1 MKKVLS
7 VFGPRP
13 SLMKIA
19 ALGKALK
26 KYRREI
32 KHLICHTGLP
42 FDEDLPGG
50 FFEGLDVPR
59 SHFFL
64 GVAGGSHTEQTAR
77 IMIEFEKVLIA
88 EKPDLVVV
96 PSDANASLAAA
107 IVASKLGTPIAH
119 IEAGLR
125 SFDNS
130 QTEEIN
136 RIVTDTVS
144 SLLFV
149 SEHSGMRNLRDEGI
163 EESKIFFVG
172 NIGADV
178 LEEYYEE
185 LETDRFPK
193 KIGLETG
200 RYILAAFDHSSNVD
214 DPDNLAK
221 IIGLLEKLSEIRKVA
236 LIVYDNIR
244 ENLET
249 FGLLEKIPQSI
260 LLLDP
265 TSYYDFLALLRQAEL
280 VLTDSGSIQYETT
293 YLGVQCIT
301 IRRNT
306 ERPVTFDV
314 GTNHFV
320 GTDRDKIEKTATDI
334 LNGTTKPGRTPELW
348 DGKTAKRIAEAI
360 AMFFESMGHRA
371 WGMGHGAKGQ

>member
-7 VFGPRP
+7 VFGPKP
-13 SLMKIA
+13 SLLKLA
-19 ALGKALK
+19 KLGKTLK
-26 KYRREI
+26 KYRKDI
-32 KHLICHTGLP
+32 KHKLCHTGLP
-42 FDEDLPGG
+42 FDEDVPGS
-50 FFEGLDVPR
+50 FFEGMDVPR
-59 SHFFL
+59 PHFFL

-77 IMIEFEKVLIA
+77 IMIEFEKVLLS
-88 EKPDLVVV
+88 EKPDLIVV
-96 PSDANASLAAA
+96 PGDANASLAAA

-163 EESKIFFVG
+163 EESKIHFVG

-178 LEEYYEE
+178 LEEFYEE
-185 LETDRFPK
+185 LETDNFPK
-193 KIGLETG
+193 KMGLKKDG
-200 RYILAAFDHSSNVD
+200 YVLAAFNHSSNID
-214 DPDNLAK
+214 DPENLTEIFNVLK
-221 IIGLLEKLSEIRKVA
+221 NLSQIRKVV
-236 LIVYDNIR
+236 LVGYKNTLK
-244 ENLET
+244 NLEAL
-249 FGLLEKIPQSI
+249 GLLSEATKNMLVIE
-260 LLLDP
+260 P
-265 TSYYDFLALLRQAEL
+265 TGYFDFLTLVHQAEL
-280 VLTDSGSIQYETT
+280 VMTDSGNIQYETT

-301 IRRNT
+301 VRRNT

-320 GTDRDKIEKTATDI
+320 GTDSDKVEKTATDI

-348 DGKTAKRIAEAI
+348 DGKTAKRIAEVI
-360 AMFFESMGHRA
+360 ADFLES
-371 WGMGHGAKGQ
+371 

>member
-13 SLMKIA
+13 SLLKIA
-19 ALGKALK
+19 KLGKALK
-26 KYRREI
+26 KYRKDI
-32 KHLICHTGLP
+32 KHLLCHTGLP
-42 FDEDLPGG
+42 FDDEVPGS
-50 FFEGLDVPR
+50 FFEGLEVPR
-59 SHFFL
+59 PHFFL
-64 GVAGGSHTEQTAR
+64 GVAGGSHTEQAAR
-77 IMIEFEKVLIA
+77 IMIEFEKVLLA

-96 PSDANASLAAA
+96 PGDANASLAAS
-107 IVASKLGTPIAH
+107 IVASKLGIPIAH

-149 SEHSGMRNLRDEGI
+149 SEHSGTRNLRDEGI
-163 EESKIFFVG
+163 EEGKIHFVG

-185 LETDRFPK
+185 LETDPFPQNL
-193 KIGLETG
+193 GLEKG
-200 RYILAAFDHSSNVD
+200 RFVLAAFDHSSNVD
-214 DPDNLAK
+214 D
-221 IIGLLEKLSEIRKVA
+221 S
-236 LIVYDNIR
+236 
-244 ENLET
+244 ENLEGILSVLINLSEERKVVLVAYENT
-249 FGLLEKIPQSI
+249 LKKLQSFGLLEKIPSSI
-260 LLLDP
+260 LIIEP
-265 TSYYDFLALLRQAEL
+265 TGYYDFLTLIRQAEL
-280 VLTDSGSIQYETT
+280 VMTDSGSIQYETT

-301 IRRNT
+301 VRKNT

-320 GTDRDKIEKTATDI
+320 GTDSDKVEKIATDI
-334 LNGTTKPGRTPELW
+334 LSGTTKPGRTPELW
-348 DGKTAKRIAEAI
+348 DGKTAKRIAEII
-360 AMFFESMGHRA
+360 ASYLED
-371 WGMGHGAKGQ
+371 

>member
-26 KYRREI
+26 KYRKEI

-59 SHFFL
+59 PHFFL
-64 GVAGGSHTEQTAR
+64 GVAGGSNTEQTAR

-96 PSDANASLAAA
+96 PGDANASLAAA

-178 LEEYYEE
+178 LEDYYEE

-193 KIGLETG
+193 KIGLESG
-200 RYILAAFDHSSNVD
+200 SYILAAFDHSSNVD
-214 DPDNLAK
+214 DPDNLGK
-221 IIGLLEKLSEIRKVA
+221 IVALMKNLSEIRKVV
-236 LIVYDNIR
+236 LIVYENFR
-244 ENLET
+244 ENLKE
-249 FGLLEKIPQSI
+249 FGLLEKIPQDI

-265 TSYYDFLALLRQAEL
+265 TNYYDFLALLRQAEL
-280 VLTDSGSIQYETT
+280 VLTDSGGIQYETT

-360 AMFFESMGHRA
+360 AQFLLD
-371 WGMGHGAKGQ
+371 